1 MSGIFHKFK
10 DGLKKTAPTFYSLF
24 GSVDGLFSDKK
35 IDPETIDRI
44 EEALYGADIGVDGTM
59 RIIDEIKAV
68 YEKDRSLRNQEI
80 TTIASSVL
88 KQLLAG
94 ADRKLDSDRTK
105 PIVICLVGINGS
117 GKTTT
122 AAKLGYHFNQNGWST
137 LLGAC
142 DTFRAAANEQ
152 IQSWSETLD
161 LDLVAS
167 QEGADAAAVAY
178 DAYQAALNRKRDIL
192 ILDTAGRLHTKG
204 KLMEELK
211 KIRRVLQKNDP
222 TLPHHSW
229 LVIDGNIGSNS
240 IEQARQFNEQFGLT
254 GLIITKLDGT
264 SRGGS
269 IISIYQELKLPVYFV
284 GLGEKAEDLLPF
296 TVDNYV
302 DALLGL
308 EKE

>member
-1 MSGIFHKFK
+1 MSEIFQKFK
-10 DGLKKTAPTFYSLF
+10 DGFKKSTLTFHSVFGSIDSLF
-24 GSVDGLFSDKK
+24 STKK
-35 IDPETIDRI
+35 IDPETIDNV
-44 EEALYGADIGVDGTM
+44 EEALYNADIGVESTKKIM
-59 RIIDEIKAV
+59 DEIRIA
-68 YEKDRSLRNQEI
+68 YERAPSLRHQEI

-88 KQLLAG
+88 KNLLAG
-94 ADRKLDSDRTK
+94 SDRKLDSDEK
-105 PIVICLVGINGS
+105 HPIVICLVGINGS

-122 AAKLGYHFNQNGWST
+122 AAKLGYHFNQNGLST
-137 LLGAC
+137 ILGAC

-152 IQSWSETLD
+152 IQSWAKTLD

-178 DAYQAALNRKRDIL
+178 DAYQAALHRGRNIL

-204 KLMEELK
+204 RLMEELK
-211 KIRRVLQKNDP
+211 KIKRVLQKKDP
-222 TLPHHSW
+222 ILPQHSW

-240 IEQARQFNEQFGLT
+240 IEQARQFNKQFGLT

-269 IISIYQELKLPVYFV
+269 IISIYQELKLPVYFI

-302 DALLGL
+302 DALLAL
-308 EKE
+308 KKA

>member
-1 MSGIFHKFK
+1 MSEIFQKFK
-10 DGLKKTAPTFYSLF
+10 DGFKKSTLTFHSVFGSIDSLF
-24 GSVDGLFSDKK
+24 SSKK
-35 IDPETIDRI
+35 IDPETIDNV
-44 EEALYGADIGVDGTM
+44 EEALYNADIGVESTKKIM
-59 RIIDEIKAV
+59 DEIRIA
-68 YEKDRSLRNQEI
+68 YERDPSLRHQEI

-88 KQLLAG
+88 KNLLAG
-94 ADRKLDSDRTK
+94 SDRKLDSDEK
-105 PIVICLVGINGS
+105 QPIVICLVGINGS

-122 AAKLGYHFNQNGWST
+122 AAKLGYHFNQNGLST
-137 LLGAC
+137 ILGAC

-152 IQSWSETLD
+152 IQSWAKTLD

-178 DAYQAALNRKRDIL
+178 DAYQAALHRGRNIL

-204 KLMEELK
+204 RLMEELK
-211 KIRRVLQKNDP
+211 KIKRVLQKKDP
-222 TLPHHSW
+222 ILPQHSW

-240 IEQARQFNEQFGLT
+240 IEQARQFNKQFGLT

-269 IISIYQELKLPVYFV
+269 IISIYQELKLPVYFI

-302 DALLGL
+302 DALLAL
-308 EKE
+308 KKA